1 MTTRKESPP
10 TPPRPVFLLHGWSGS
25 ARTTWAPFRWS
36 EELRNRGFS
45 PHAIDLLG
53 HGDAS
58 APHDPA
64 AYVDIASHT
73 AKAFEGHNQID
84 VIGFSM
90 GAKITLALAARMP
103 HRFRRI
109 ILSGVGENVFR
120 PERVGMVA
128 DSMEHGLSDAV
139 PERVRDLAAMAFA
152 SGNDV
157 LALAACMRRES
168 TPLTRDQIAA
178 IEVPVLVAVGDLDPI
193 AGDPMPLVAALPN
206 ATMIR
211 LPGIDHVGTPYARD
225 FRSAAIEFLA
235 RDEETK

>member
-1 MTTRKESPP
+1 
-10 TPPRPVFLLHGWSGS
+10 
-25 ARTTWAPFRWS
+25 
-36 EELRNRGFS
+36 
-45 PHAIDLLG
+45 
-53 HGDAS
+53 
-58 APHDPA
+58 
-64 AYVDIASHT
+64 
-73 AKAFEGHNQID
+73 
-84 VIGFSM
+84 M

-109 ILSGVGENVFR
+109 IVSGGVGENVFR

-128 DSMEHGLSDAV
+128 DSMEHGS
-139 PERVRDLAAMAFA
+139 AMPFRNG
-152 SGNDV
+152 SGTSPPWR
-157 LALAACMRRES
+157 LRPAMMYLPSPRACAGNRR
-168 TPLTRDQIAA
+168 PLTRDQVAA

-193 AGDPMPLVAALPN
+193 AGDPRPPLVAALPN